1 MKARLHSLLVTLLL
15 TLLLP
20 AWLGATELPLE
31 RGRYLARLGNCMGC
45 HTTRGGPEYAGG
57 RAIDTPFGAVYSP
70 NITADR
76 DTGIGAWS
84 ADDFWRALHEGRS
97 RDGRLLAP
105 AFPYPNYTRVARA
118 DADALFAYLRTVAPV
133 AQANRP
139 HALQFPFGT
148 QAAMWAWRTLFFRPG
163 VYEPE
168 SERSVEWNRGAYLV
182 QGLGHCGAC
191 HTPRNALG
199 AARNSQWLA
208 GGMIPVQNW
217 YAPALHSEREA
228 GVASWPVEE
237 VAELLQTGV
246 APRGS
251 VLGPMAEVVAG
262 STQYL
267 NDSDARAMAIYLR
280 SLPPRIEQALA
291 PATKMDESVR
301 ARGAKLF
308 EAHCA
313 SCHGK
318 SGEGEPGAF
327 PALAGNR
334 AVLMDNPTNLVR
346 ALLQGGY
353 PPSTA
358 GHPRPHGMPP
368 FQQLLSD
375 TDMAALAS
383 YIRNAW
389 GNAAAP
395 VATIEVHRVRER
407 RSP

>member
-1 MKARLHSLLVTLLL
+1 MKARLYSMLATLLL
-15 TLLLP
+15 TLVLP

-31 RGRYLARLGNCMGC
+31 RGRYLARMGNCMGC

-57 RAIDTPFGAVYSP
+57 RVIDTPFGAVYSP
-70 NITADR
+70 NITSDR

-133 AQANRP
+133 AQASRP

-163 VYEPE
+163 VYEPQ

-267 NDSDARAMAIYLR
+267 SDSDARAMAIYLR

-291 PATKMDESVR
+291 PATKLDENVR
-301 ARGAKLF
+301 ARGGKLF
-308 EAHCA
+308 ETHCA

-318 SGEGEPGAF
+318 SGEGERGAF

>member
-217 YAPALHSEREA
+217 YC
-228 GVASWPVEE
+228 
-237 VAELLQTGV
+237 LLYTSPS
-246 APRGS
+246 PR
-251 VLGPMAEVVAG
+251 
-262 STQYL
+262 
-267 NDSDARAMAIYLR
+267 D
-280 SLPPRIEQALA
+280 
-291 PATKMDESVR
+291 
-301 ARGAKLF
+301 
-308 EAHCA
+308 
-313 SCHGK
+313 
-318 SGEGEPGAF
+318 
-327 PALAGNR
+327 
-334 AVLMDNPTNLVR
+334 
-346 ALLQGGY
+346 
-353 PPSTA
+353 
-358 GHPRPHGMPP
+358 
-368 FQQLLSD
+368 
-375 TDMAALAS
+375 
-383 YIRNAW
+383 
-389 GNAAAP
+389 
-395 VATIEVHRVRER
+395 
-407 RSP
+407 

>member
-1 MKARLHSLLVTLLL
+1 MKARLHSMLAALLL
-15 TLLLP
+15 TLVLP

-31 RGRYLARLGNCMGC
+31 RGRYLARMGNCMGC

-57 RAIDTPFGAVYSP
+57 RVIDTPFGAVYSP
-70 NITADR
+70 NITSDR

-105 AFPYPNYTRVARA
+105 AFPYPNYTRVTRA

-133 AQANRP
+133 AQPSRP

-148 QAAMWAWRTLFFRPG
+148 QTAMWAWRTLFFRPG
-163 VYEPE
+163 VYEPQ

-267 NDSDARAMAIYLR
+267 SDSDARAMAIYLR

-291 PATKMDESVR
+291 PATKLDENVR

-308 EAHCA
+308 ETHCA

-318 SGEGEPGAF
+318 SGEGERGAF